1 MDDRQI
7 SNFLQEYARCGV
19 IAKAARA
26 SGVSS
31 SAVRLLRASNADFAA
46 AFDQAGEDAVDA
58 LDSEARRRALD
69 GVEEPVVYQGA
80 LTPVWERDANGD
92 VVMREIEGPDDPV
105 LGIPTR
111 QWVSVQARNEDGS
124 LKWLT
129 VRKFSDA
136 LLMFQLKGLR
146 RKLYGDKQEITGE
159 NGGPIMMDA
168 TTRAARAAALIA
180 TARTRKAQAEG
191 SE

>member
-1 MDDRQI
+1 MDDRQTI
-7 SNFLQEYARCGV
+7 HFLQEYARCGV

-26 SGVSS
+26 AGVSS
-31 SAVRLLRASNADFAA
+31 SAVRLRRSTDADFEAL
-46 AFDQAGEDAVDA
+46 FEQAGEDAVDA

-80 LTPVWERDANGD
+80 LTPVWERDAQGD
-92 VVMREIEGPDDPV
+92 VLMRQIEGPDDPV
-105 LGIPTR
+105 LGIPTK

-124 LKWLT
+124 LKWLS
-129 VRKFSDA
+129 VRKYSDS

-146 RKLYGDKQEITGE
+146 RRLYGDKQEITGD

-180 TARTRKAQAEG
+180 VARTRKAKAEG
-191 SE
+191 EA

>member
-1 MDDRQI
+1 MDDRQTHH
-7 SNFLQEYARCGV
+7 FLQEYARCGV
-19 IAKAARA
+19 IARAARA
-26 SGVSS
+26 AGVSS
-31 SAVRLLRASNADFAA
+31 STVRLRRETDADFAA
-46 AFDQAGEDAVDA
+46 AFEQAGEDAVDA

-80 LTPVWERDANGD
+80 LTPVWERDANGN
-92 VVMREIEGPDDPV
+92 VLTREIEGPDDPV
-105 LGIPTR
+105 LGIPTK

-129 VRKFSDA
+129 VRKYSDA

-146 RKLYGDKQEITGE
+146 RRLYGDKQEITGE

-180 TARTRKAQAEG
+180 TARTRKAAAEG
-191 SE
+191 EQ